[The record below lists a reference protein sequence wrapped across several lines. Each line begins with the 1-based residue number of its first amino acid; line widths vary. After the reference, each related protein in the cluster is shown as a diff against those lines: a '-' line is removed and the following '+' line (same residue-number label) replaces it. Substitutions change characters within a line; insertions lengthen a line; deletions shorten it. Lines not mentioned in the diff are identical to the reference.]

1 MGQSHTMSEPAP
13 KTGEVVQFD
22 CHVSSGFCSGINF
35 RPNPFTGS
43 GGRGMGQVNCATVCN
58 SVFAFI

>member
-1 MGQSHTMSEPAP
+1 MGQSHATMSEPAP
-13 KTGEVVQFD
+13 QTGEVVQFD

-43 GGRGMGQVNCATVCN
+43 KGGGMRQVSHHDT
-58 SVFAFI
+58 F